1 MDRRLPNRS
10 IFRAWTAHAFR
21 MRSTARPKSTTWRR
35 SGSFADLPGA
45 SSLWRWS
52 CRTQATSRARFVGA
66 TPVVVTRNDESS
78 LSAWVNRCAHRGAMV
93 CRAARGHARTH
104 ICAYHQWSYDT
115 RGNLRGVPFRR
126 GLKDSPGMP
135 ADFDVKDHGLQQL
148 RVESYRGLVFA
159 TFSDR
164 APSLCDYIGPQMR
177 PGLGRIFHKPI
188 VYLDRT
194 RQYSKSNWSAT
205 PSAGERA
212 EGAVSVDQGRDL
224 PADSGGWLRHC
235 KRQRCLALG
244 WPGAGADPQGRRAIR
259 GAQ

>member
-1 MDRRLPNRS
+1 MQGAASFTTLDR
-10 IFRAWTAHAFR
+10 
-21 MRSTARPKSTTWRR
+21 TARTT
-35 SGSFADLPGA
+35 GSSLLPGRF
-45 SSLWRWS
+45 LVELGGLRLL
-52 CRTQATSRARFVGA
+52 ARH
-66 TPVVVTRNDESS
+66 
-78 LSAWVNRCAHRGAMV
+78 SARS
-93 CRAARGHARTH
+93 H

-115 RGNLRGVPFRR
+115 RGNLKGVPFRR

-224 PADSGGWLRHC
+224 LAD
-235 KRQRCLALG
+235 
-244 WPGAGADPQGRRAIR
+244 
-259 GAQ
+259 